1 MPLVQKEKGFLE
13 KLAECKDAYPGWKC
27 FDFFAVALPA
37 PSFVV
42 EKQKETCCTDASEVS
57 AFLTF

>member
-1 MPLVQKEKGFLE
+1 MQGRLS
-13 KLAECKDAYPGWKC
+13 GWKC

-42 EKQKETCCTDASEVS
+42 EKQKETCCTVASEVS